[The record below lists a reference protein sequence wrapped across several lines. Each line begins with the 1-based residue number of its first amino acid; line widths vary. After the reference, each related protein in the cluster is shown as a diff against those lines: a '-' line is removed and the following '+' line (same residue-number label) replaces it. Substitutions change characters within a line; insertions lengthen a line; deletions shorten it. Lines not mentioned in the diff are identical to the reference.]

1 MILILGGTSDSLK
14 IAEALKVKKSDFY
27 LSVVS
32 DYGEKLARQVTDQVI
47 KGRLSIEELQNFI
60 TNHHIQL
67 VLDATHPFAV
77 EVSKNAMA
85 ACRESTCRYLRF
97 ERPSQVP
104 EDVIA
109 VTSVE
114 AACQEARK
122 YEGKIYLT
130 TGSKTLPH
138 FVELLPIQRLI
149 ARVLPT
155 AEVLQL
161 TETLGL
167 QADQIEGL
175 KGPFSEELNYALLA
189 ENQAAVMITKES
201 GQAGGFLE
209 KVAACK
215 KLQIPCIVITR
226 EKLAYP
232 QVAATVEQAVQLAV
246 EKERME

>member
-14 IAEALKVKKSDFY
+14 LTEALKAKNMDCC

-32 DYGEKLARQVTDQVI
+32 DYGETLAQQVTDQVI
-47 KGRLSIEELQNFI
+47 KGRLSTEELAEFI
-60 TNHHIQL
+60 TVHQVQL

-85 ACRESTCRYLRF
+85 ACRRSNCRYLRF
-97 ERPSQVP
+97 ERPSQIPEGVVP
-104 EDVIA
+104 VS
-109 VTSVE
+109 SVE
-114 AACQEARK
+114 AACKEASN

-130 TGSKTLPH
+130 TGSKTLPQ
-138 FVELLPIQRLI
+138 FAKLLPTERLI

-161 TETLGL
+161 TESLGL

-175 KGPFSEELNYALLA
+175 KGPFSEALNCALLA
-189 ENQAAVMITKES
+189 ENQASVMITKES

-215 KLQIPCIVITR
+215 RMQIPCIVITR

-232 QVAATVEQAVQLAV
+232 EVATTLQQAVQLV
-246 EKERME
+246 DEKERRA